1 MAAQTAT
8 FATNPEFAARLAEL
22 ITAYPEEAKQF
33 LNSGMTTTTTEPVA
47 PVEKKRTKKAPRD
60 PNLPKRPKNAFMLFT
75 ESVRE
80 GIKERLVK
88 EAPDGKIRVAD
99 ISKHCGECWKN
110 LSDEEKQ
117 PFIDANAEAK
127 AEYEQAMT
135 EYYEKYPDKK
145 PVAKA
150 PKAPKE
156 PKAPK
161 AKTGFQI
168 ETDAEAAF
176 DANLPEGWARGVA
189 GYLGGAVKDPETG
202 KAMKFKTFD
211 EAVAAANTC
220 DCGGITR
227 TKTAYTLRKSSTVKE
242 SSAAEFSWTRVK
254 SENGMSSS
262 ESDADN

>member
-1 MAAQTAT
+1 M
-8 FATNPEFAARLAEL
+8 FAR
-22 ITAYPEEAKQF
+22 
-33 LNSGMTTTTTEPVA
+33 
-47 PVEKKRTKKAPRD
+47 
-60 PNLPKRPKNAFMLFT
+60 
-75 ESVRE
+75 

-110 LSDEEKQ
+110 LTDEEKQ

-127 AEYEQAMT
+127 VEYEKAMT

-156 PKAPK
+156 PKAPRQRPVSRLK
-161 AKTGFQI
+161 LMPST
-168 ETDAEAAF
+168 AF
-176 DANLPEGWARGVA
+176 DANLPEGWERGVA

-220 DCGGITR
+220 DGGITR
-227 TKTAYTLRKSSTVKE
+227 ARLRTLSARASTVKE